1 MQATCTIW
9 ERDARSPIDAIRI
22 RKETF
27 FPNPPRKVREDL
39 VNVLYSFPSFTFWDD
54 VDIRHF
60 ILSWY
65 GRSKPILVQE
75 FLKGGK
81 MTLKHLKDFTIAR
94 IFIDRLKLSPV
105 VKKTVALNLDNS
117 TIVM

>member
-1 MQATCTIW
+1 MSVCYVFFKLGNYPQARGT
-9 ERDARSPIDAIRI
+9 RP
-22 RKETF
+22 
-27 FPNPPRKVREDL
+27 
-39 VNVLYSFPSFTFWDD
+39 DD

-105 VKKTVALNLDNS
+105 VKKTVALDLDNS